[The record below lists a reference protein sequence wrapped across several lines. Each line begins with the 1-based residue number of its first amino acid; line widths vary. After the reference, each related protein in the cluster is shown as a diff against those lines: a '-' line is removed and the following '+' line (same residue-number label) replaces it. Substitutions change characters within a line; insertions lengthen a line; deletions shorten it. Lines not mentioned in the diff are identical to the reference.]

1 MLTLGYNMKNIVV
14 LNLLVLVTTILLSV
28 CDAREILYIGV
39 YLFDIVIIVCF
50 CKNNKT
56 TISVVYLK
64 KHKWQFVAIL
74 GLLISN
80 ILATIFH
87 DAVKWIARP
96 FFWMVSISYVA
107 LLFLYAYAFMF
118 GKAKLPECVTMIVPT
133 MTALLISLPIYQYYR
148 LSFSIKYQNNVLVY
162 KHYADALYEETTFYS
177 DDSCCYVKIINKEN
191 QITTIYYSNYP
202 SNISHIDTT
211 FVGK

>member
-133 MTALLISLPIYQYYR
+133 MTALLISLPIYQYNR
-148 LSFSIKYQNNVLVY
+148 LSLSIKYQNNV
-162 KHYADALYEETTFYS
+162 
-177 DDSCCYVKIINKEN
+177 
-191 QITTIYYSNYP
+191 
-202 SNISHIDTT
+202 
-211 FVGK
+211 